1 MKFTKIMDGIMEST
15 GFVKDTFLIMTV
27 LVVYVEFIF
36 PKLTF
41 SKWIITPIFILAMIG
56 WLWRFMRGAFIK
68 EKKQETKNEIN

>member
-27 LVVYVEFIF
+27 LVVYIEFIF

-41 SKWIITPIFILAMIG
+41 SKWIITPMFILAMIG
-56 WLWRFMRGAFIK
+56 WLWSFIRGAYVDENEK
-68 EKKQETKNEIN
+68 EVKK